1 MEIIDAWLQK
11 PVINMVAAAFVGWL
25 VTKWLDRRSNK
36 APVLVAVSSPVPASA
51 GGLTADDVERAF
63 ARALKRSSQR
73 ASQDAES
80 ASMIF
85 ALGIFIAAACAVVIY
100 GEVAIETA
108 RFVVVATGASAI
120 TLAVQGYKS
129 GLFEDGENWAAK
141 ILLTLLICCACLAT
155 LDQAQETVAATITR
169 AQRQG
174 WHIRSVPEFFQTF
187 GFWTSWAI
195 LHASLALVLV
205 AGVSI
210 MALVAQLSMVLNA
223 SVARSSVRGW
233 RRGLWRGL
241 QDRSSATVFCVM
253 IISSALAFALSS
265 GWLLHVMGR

>member
-1 MEIIDAWLQK
+1 METVDAWLQK

-36 APVLVAVSSPVPASA
+36 APVLMPVPSPVPAPA
-51 GGLTADDVERAF
+51 GGLTADDVEEAF
-63 ARALKRSSQR
+63 ARALKRGPQPT
-73 ASQDAES
+73 SQDAES

-85 ALGIFIAAACAVVIY
+85 ASIVFIAAAYAVVVY
-100 GEVAIETA
+100 GETAINIV

-120 TLAVQGYKS
+120 TLAVRGYKS
-129 GLFEDGENWAAK
+129 GLFEDGDNWAIK
-141 ILLTLLICCACLAT
+141 ILLMLLICCICLAA
-155 LDQAQETVAATITR
+155 LDQAQETVSATITR

-174 WHIRSVPEFFQTF
+174 WRVRSIPESFQTF
-187 GFWTSWAI
+187 KFPTSWAI

-205 AGVSI
+205 VGISI

-223 SVARSSVRGW
+223 SVARSPVRGW
-233 RRGLWRGL
+233 RRNLWRGL

-253 IISSALAFALSS
+253 IVFSALAFALSS
-265 GWLLHVMGR
+265 GWLLHMMGR